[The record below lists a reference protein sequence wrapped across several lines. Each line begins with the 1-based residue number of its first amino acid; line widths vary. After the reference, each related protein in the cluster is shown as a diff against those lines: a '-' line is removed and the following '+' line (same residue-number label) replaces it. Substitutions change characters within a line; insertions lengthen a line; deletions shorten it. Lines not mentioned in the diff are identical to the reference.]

1 MLGGAGDDSYTVD
14 NTGDVVTENATEG
27 TDSVTSSIAYA
38 LGATLENLT
47 LSGSSA
53 IAGTGNAAANILVGN
68 TGANTLWGREGDD
81 TLRGNAGADTLN
93 GELGDDY
100 LDGGSGNDTLAGG
113 VGNDNYWLARGYGN
127 DTIQENDAT
136 AGNTDLARFDT
147 GIAVDQ
153 LWFRHVGN
161 NLEVSIVGTADKFT
175 LQNWYS
181 GSAYHVE
188 QFRTTDNR
196 LLLDSQVENLV
207 QAMAAFSPP
216 ASGQTTLPQNYQDAL
231 SPVIAANW
239 Q

>member
-1 MLGGAGDDSYTVD
+1 MSGGADNDYVFGD
-14 NTGDVVTENATEG
+14 NGNDV
-27 TDSVTSSIAYA
+27 
-38 LGATLENLT
+38 
-47 LSGSSA
+47 
-53 IAGTGNAAANILVGN
+53 
-68 TGANTLWGREGDD
+68 
-81 TLRGNAGADTLN
+81 LN
-93 GELGDDY
+93 GGA
-100 LDGGSGNDTLAGG
+100 GNDTLLGG
-113 VGNDNYWLARGYGN
+113 VGNDTYWLSRGYGN

-147 GIAVDQ
+147 GIALDQ

-161 NLEVSIVGTADKFT
+161 NLEVSIIGTSDKFT
-175 LQNWYS
+175 IQNWYS

-188 QFRTTDNR
+188 QFRTADNR

-216 ASGQTTLPQNYQDAL
+216 AAGQTTLPQNYQDAL